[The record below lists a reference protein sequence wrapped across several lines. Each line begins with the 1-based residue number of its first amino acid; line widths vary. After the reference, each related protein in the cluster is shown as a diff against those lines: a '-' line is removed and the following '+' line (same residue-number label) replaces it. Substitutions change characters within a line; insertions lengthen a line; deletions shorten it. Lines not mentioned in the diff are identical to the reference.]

1 MRMGEVTAVTKSI
14 QPMSSRLRARMVYGE
29 PYRVGGLTITPEAR
43 VIGFG
48 RARAKIG
55 ARQVSGAGAGFAQVT
70 PVAVVVSMPEGERR
84 IPIVDATAAALW
96 RLAAIA
102 AAVLLLG
109 ALAYRLARRW

>member
-1 MRMGEVTAVTKSI
+1 MTKSI
-14 QPMSSRLRARMVYGE
+14 QPMPSQLRARTVSGE
-29 PYRVGGLTITPEAR
+29 PYRVGDLTITPEAR

-48 RARAKIG
+48 RARANIA

-70 PVAVVVSMPEGERR
+70 PVAVVVSSPEGERR

-102 AAVLLLG
+102 AAVFLLG
-109 ALAYRLARRW
+109 ALAHRLARRR